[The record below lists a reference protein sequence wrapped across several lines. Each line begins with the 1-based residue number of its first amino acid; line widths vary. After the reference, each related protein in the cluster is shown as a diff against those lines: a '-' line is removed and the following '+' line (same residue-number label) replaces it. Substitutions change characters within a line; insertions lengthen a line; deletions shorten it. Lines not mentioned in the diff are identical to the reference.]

1 MKYGGWFKI
10 AFERELEDELTTV
23 RVGER
28 RLLCVRTPDGL
39 RVVDA
44 VCPHRGADLGVNG
57 RLDGDAVICG
67 YHGHR
72 IPIAPRLGGAR
83 CPRSHPSLARGGIL
97 FARIGEVEDGD
108 FPGFLRALHETHH
121 LVPGFT
127 KSIRV
132 APELVIENAFD
143 AAHFEPVHGVEDVE
157 AEPPRVEEGVFT
169 ARTTLFVRP
178 TQWQGE
184 SGGSAPASRVRVP
197 LFARAFSPNLTVTA
211 IAPGGDHP
219 HYVIA
224 GAVPEPDGSCTI
236 RLSLALA
243 RRAGES
249 EPDMEMAELLLDF
262 ESMGLEQ
269 DRPVWESL
277 TPVEPGWV
285 PGDATVLAYRKFCER
300 FLLEAGGRS
309 RP

>member
-10 AFERELEDELTTV
+10 AFEHELNEELTTV

-28 RLLCVRTPDGL
+28 RLLCVRTAEGF

-72 IPIAPRLGGAR
+72 IPIATRAR
-83 CPRSHPSLARGGIL
+83 RAGCPRSHPSLALGGIF
-97 FARIGEVEDGD
+97 FARVGEVEDGD

-127 KSIRV
+127 RSIRV

-143 AAHFEPVHGVEDVE
+143 AAHFGPVHGVLDVE
-157 AEPPRVEEGVFT
+157 AEPPAVEAGVFT
-169 ARTTLFVRP
+169 ARTTLHVAP

-184 SGGSAPASRVRVP
+184 RGGVAAESRIRVP

-236 RLSLALA
+236 RLSLALE
-243 RRAGES
+243 RRDGVA
-249 EPDMEMAELLLDF
+249 EPDTELAKLLLEF

-269 DRPVWESL
+269 DRPVWENL
-277 TPVEPGWV
+277 TPVAPGWV

-300 FLLEAGGRS
+300 FLLEADGRS
-309 RP
+309 RG